1 MKDVKKELPKGW
13 RWVKLGDVGK
23 LSQGGTPSTE
33 ILDYW
38 HGSIPFITGAD
49 VTSLYVSKGRSFLTE
64 TGLNSGKTERC
75 EKGDLLI
82 VSRTRV
88 GRIGIADA
96 VLGISQD
103 VSVIKLKKDY
113 DTKYLAIFLKSISH
127 QLAEACQGATIK
139 GLTRGYIESIQIPLP
154 PTIEDQIAIA
164 NELERKMAEVE
175 AMRQAALRQKDA
187 CGATEGAIL
196 REVFP
201 PKEQSKLPN
210 GWKWKKLSE
219 VCFINPT
226 KKKGFTRE
234 SSLQTTFVPMD
245 AIDETT
251 GRISKIIT
259 RPYSEISKGYTF
271 FEEGDVLFAKIT
283 PCMQNGKSA
292 IINNLTDKVG
302 FGSTEFHVL
311 RPKPDITKEWAFFF
325 VRTKEFR
332 KRSEDHFEGS
342 AGQQRVPVEFLENS
356 LIPVPSTITEQKV
369 ITGKIEQKLSQ
380 VESIRQG
387 SEKQL
392 DAIEA
397 MPGAI
402 LREVFDFGKN

>member
-1 MKDVKKELPKGW
+1 MKDIKRDLPKGW
-13 RWVKLGDVGK
+13 KWVKISDKTLATIIMGQSPPGETYNKENIGLPFFQGKADFGNTYPEATVWCSAPKRIAEPNDILLSVRAPVGPTNIAK
-23 LSQGGTPSTE
+23 EKCCIGRGLAAFRCKEGLYYKYLLLVFRNFEKHISSGGA
-33 ILDYW
+33 
-38 HGSIPFITGAD
+38 GSIFNAI
-49 VTSLYVSKGRSFLTE
+49 
-64 TGLNSGKTERC
+64 GKDE
-75 EKGDLLI
+75 
-82 VSRTRV
+82 
-88 GRIGIADA
+88 
-96 VLGISQD
+96 
-103 VSVIKLKKDY
+103 IK
-113 DTKYLAIFLKSISH
+113 AIEF
-127 QLAEACQGATIK
+127 
-139 GLTRGYIESIQIPLP
+139 PLP
-154 PTIEDQIAIA
+154 PTLDDQIAIA
-164 NELERKMAEVE
+164 NELEQKMFEVD
-175 AMRQAALRQKDA
+175 AMRQAALRQKEASD
-187 CGATEGAIL
+187 ATEGAIL

-226 KKKGFTRE
+226 KRKGFTRE

-245 AIDETT
+245 AIDATT

-271 FEEGDVLFAKIT
+271 FEAGDVLFAKIT

-292 IINNLTDKVG
+292 IANNLTDKVG

-311 RPKPDITKEWAFFF
+311 RPKLDITKEWAFFF

-342 AGQQRVPVEFLENS
+342 AGQQRVPLEFLESS
-356 LIPVPSTITEQKV
+356 LIPVPSTIAEQKV
-369 ITGKIEQKLSQ
+369 ITDKIEQKLSR

-392 DAIEA
+392 EAIEA

>member
-1 MKDVKKELPKGW
+1 MKDVKKQLPKGW
-13 RWVKLGDVGK
+13 RWEKLGDKSLVTTIMGQSPPGETYNKDKIGLPFFQGKADFGIIYPEATVWCSAPKRIAEPNDILLSVRAPVGPTNLAK
-23 LSQGGTPSTE
+23 EKCCIGRGLAAFRCNEGLYYKYLLLMLRNFEKHISAGGS
-33 ILDYW
+33 
-38 HGSIPFITGAD
+38 GSIFNAIGKDEIKEIT
-49 VTSLYVSKGRSFLTE
+49 F
-64 TGLNSGKTERC
+64 
-75 EKGDLLI
+75 
-82 VSRTRV
+82 
-88 GRIGIADA
+88 
-96 VLGISQD
+96 
-103 VSVIKLKKDY
+103 
-113 DTKYLAIFLKSISH
+113 
-127 QLAEACQGATIK
+127 
-139 GLTRGYIESIQIPLP
+139 PLP
-154 PTIEDQIAIA
+154 PTLDDQIAIA
-164 NELERKMAEVE
+164 TELERKMAEVE
-175 AMRQAALRQKDA
+175 TMRQAALRQKEASD
-187 CGATEGAIL
+187 ATEGTIL

-226 KKKGFTRE
+226 KRKGFTRE

-245 AIDETT
+245 TIDETT

-271 FEEGDVLFAKIT
+271 FEEGDILFAKIT

-292 IINNLTDKVG
+292 IANNLTDKVG

-332 KRSEDHFEGS
+332 KRSKDHFEGS

-356 LIPVPSTITEQKV
+356 LISVPSTIAEQKV
-369 ITGKIEQKLSQ
+369 ITDKIEQKLSQ

-392 DAIEA
+392 ESIEA